1 MDKINNF
8 NNDLFLSDNEYDGNN
23 SDYNDNEV
31 TKYHESQ
38 NNFKTKTKKKYH
50 ISNSEDIVKKR
61 KTSKKGSNANPT
73 LNKEK
78 GASMSNS
85 NNYQGEYSKILDDTD
100 YDPEF
105 KGKQESHDPFYENFN
120 KEKSFDRMQ
129 DMTSPFSTEAS
140 DFNMLKQIKRHQT
153 SSDDDSDN
161 DDQESF
167 NNSYN
172 DDKKRIFVKGN
183 LEYNIDKSVDKNK
196 QSHSESFYEDFNK
209 SEFED
214 SYEMTPS
221 FSNDSPTF
229 NQSKS
234 NKRRY
239 NELFD
244 NSESAKTNESSD
256 QDEPSKK
263 LCLGKIGNIISNKTD
278 STTDVKGKA
287 ERMMAKM
294 GYKAG
299 EGLGKH
305 NQGRLEPVQT
315 SQQRGRR
322 GIGHSYPELE
332 AASLKWDPNKEVIQV
347 DEDMEWLQNTH
358 DQAPIAKE
366 LHEWMVLGP
375 KKEIIEDETKFC
387 DPEVLKDIINSKT
400 IFERIDK
407 EEMHKARTRANPYE
421 TIRCAFFL
429 NRAAVKMANMDK
441 ACGFLFTKPNNL
453 ENNELLYFADV
464 CAGPG
469 GFSEYVLWRKKW
481 HAKGFG
487 FTLKN
492 ENDFKLGD
500 FYAGSPETF
509 HTFYGPKGD
518 GDVFDTSN
526 QEAFRDLIMKHTYN
540 KGVHFMMS
548 DGGFSVEGQRNIQE
562 ILSKQLYLC
571 QCLVALMIVRIGG
584 NFVTKLFDLFT
595 PFSVG
600 LVYLMY
606 RCFDEICIFKPNT
619 SRPANSERY
628 LICKGKRHDT
638 YDVMKYLFHANKLLL
653 KRDKE
658 NDVIE
663 LVSLEELEMEKKF
676 IQYLRRSNN
685 ELGKRQIVGLLKIAA
700 FCEDSTLF
708 EPRQADMRK
717 QCLEHW
723 ELPDQSRTVPHSC
736 KPQDKIKVLIKD
748 HITLLSYQPQKLTIE
763 NVKHTILFQP
773 YDWFCTPCST
783 GQSIEA
789 IKMATFY
796 MSMGKR
802 KIYYYTKNSWHPITD
817 IKLELPP
824 DTLVYAELI
833 SEITKERRSQHR
845 LYALHILDAWILGG
859 EDISQ
864 KYLPERHELIKK
876 FCEALWK
883 PSPNDFARVRAK
895 ELYPFGPDI
904 DKKIQ
909 VTQRLMKNN
918 RPELTC
924 DIPRTPLDDEDTPYF
939 VAKSVIFLR
948 STARP
953 WYRHYSKSQ
962 HKTYVYN
969 KETQESHYDIRRPQA
984 AEAKFEE
991 TFSNSI
997 IWYWPDDQTLSMET
1011 LVQLVRDICPEGNR

>member
-1 MDKINNF
+1 MQ
-8 NNDLFLSDNEYDGNN
+8 LLSKTDGNN
-23 SDYNDNEV
+23 SDYNDNDV
-31 TKYHESQ
+31 TKYRDTQ
-38 NNFKTKTKKKYH
+38 NIFKTKTKKKYRT
-50 ISNSEDIVKKR
+50 STPEGTLKKR
-61 KTSKKGSNANPT
+61 KRSKRGSDAISN
-73 LNKEK
+73 LSREK
-78 GASMSNS
+78 GASISNT
-85 NNYQGEYSKILDDTD
+85 NNYEGEYSKNFDETDD
-100 YDPEF
+100 P
-105 KGKQESHDPFYENFN
+105 KLKIKHMPHDPFYEDFN
-120 KEKSFDRMQ
+120 KDSQFDRMQ

-140 DFNMLKQIKRHQT
+140 GFNMSKQVKGHRL

-161 DDQESF
+161 DNQETF
-167 NNSYN
+167 NNSYD
-172 DDKKRIFVKGN
+172 DDKNREFMKDNI
-183 LEYNIDKSVDKNK
+183 EYDIDKSLEKNE
-196 QSHSESFYEDFNK
+196 QSHLEPFYEDFNK
-209 SEFED
+209 DQFES

-221 FSNDSPTF
+221 FSSDTSTF
-229 NQSKS
+229 NLSKS
-234 NKRRY
+234 GKRRY
-239 NELFD
+239 NESFD
-244 NSESAKTNESSD
+244 NNESIKNNESND

-263 LCLGKIGNIISNKTD
+263 IRLEKIENVASATTGSATDGKR
-278 STTDVKGKA
+278 KA
-287 ERMMAKM
+287 ELMMEKM

-299 EGLGKH
+299 KGLGKH

-315 SQQRGRR
+315 SMQRGRR

-332 AASLKWDPNKEVIQV
+332 AASLKWDSNKEIIQV
-347 DEDMEWLQNTH
+347 KEDMEWLQNTH
-358 DQAPIAKE
+358 HHAPITE
-366 LHEWMVLGP
+366 EMHEWMVLGP
-375 KKEIIEDETKFC
+375 RKETINEETKFC
-387 DPEVLKDIINSKT
+387 DPKILKDIINSKT
-400 IFERIDK
+400 IFDKIDK
-407 EEMHKARTRANPYE
+407 VEMRKARTRSNPYE
-421 TIRCAFFL
+421 TIRGAFFL

-441 ACGFLFTKPNNL
+441 ACGFLFTRPNNL

-492 ENDFKLGD
+492 QNDFKLGD

-526 QEAFRDLIMKHTYN
+526 QEAFRDLIMKHTHD

-548 DGGFSVEGQRNIQE
+548 DGGFSVEGQETIQE

-571 QCLVALMIVRIGG
+571 QCLVALMIVRNGG
-584 NFVTKLFDLFT
+584 HFVTKLFDLFT
-595 PFSVG
+595 PFSAG
-600 LVYLMY
+600 LIYLMY

-638 YDVMKYLFHANKLLL
+638 YDVMKYLFHVNKLLL
-653 KRDKE
+653 KQDKK
-658 NDVIE
+658 NDVME
-663 LVSLEELEMEKKF
+663 LVPLEELEMEKEF
-676 IQYLRRSNN
+676 IQYFRRSNN
-685 ELGKRQIVGLLKIAA
+685 ELGKKQIIGLLKIAA
-700 FCEDSTLF
+700 FCEDNTLF
-708 EPRQADMRK
+708 ESKQADMRK
-717 QCLEHW
+717 QCLEYW
-723 ELPDQSRTVPHSC
+723 ELPDESRTVPPSC

-748 HITLLSYQPQKLTIE
+748 HPTLLSSQPQKLTME
-763 NVKHTILFQP
+763 NVNQTILSQP
-773 YDWFCTPCST
+773 YDWLCTPCGT
-783 GQSIEA
+783 GQSIEPP
-789 IKMATFY
+789 KMATFY

-802 KIYYYTKNSWHPITD
+802 KVYRYMKNSWDQIND

-824 DTLVYAELI
+824 DTLVYAEVI
-833 SEITKERRSQHR
+833 SETTKERRSQHKIS
-845 LYALHILDAWILGG
+845 ALHILDAWMLGG

-864 KYLPERHELIKK
+864 KYLPDRHELIKK

-883 PSPNDFARVRAK
+883 PSPNDYARVRAK
-895 ELYPFGPDI
+895 ELYSFGPDI

-939 VAKSVIFLR
+939 ILKSVIFLR

-962 HKTYVYN
+962 HETYIYN
-969 KETQESHYDIRRPQA
+969 SRTKESHFDIRRPAA

-991 TFSNSI
+991 TFTNSI

-1011 LVQLVRDICPEGNR
+1011 LVQFVREKCPEGNR